1 MAKFEIADDI
11 TENIEGL
18 YSNDKEDSGG
28 ETVLGI
34 CRSQD
39 KDWKGWAIVD
49 VWKTKPNF
57 PNNLKDSGI
66 KAVAQQYY
74 KNKYWNAIRGDEI
87 INQDEANQIYKSY
100 VNTGSEG
107 IILAQRALGIHES
120 GKMDDI
126 TLNALNNK

>member
-1 MAKFEIADDI
+1 MAKFEIADEI
-11 TENIEGL
+11 TELLEGL

-28 ETVLGI
+28 ETVYGI
-34 CRSQD
+34 ARNID

-49 VWKTKPNF
+49 MWRTKPNF

-74 KNKYWNAIRGDEI
+74 RQKYWNVIRGDEI
-87 INQDEANQIYKSY
+87 INQDIANEIYKSY
-100 VNTGSEG
+100 VNTGSQG
-107 IILAQRALGIHES
+107 IKLAQRALGIHES
-120 GKMDDI
+120 GVMDDI